1 MSKDR
6 AKQPLVLG
14 YFMKLY
20 RSELD
25 SLLKWIQKPDRKP
38 LIIRGAR
45 QVGKSTLVTQLAE
58 KTDRFCLTLNFE
70 RNPELQDFF
79 VDKTPQKIIENLSIY
94 SKRKLDPHTTIL
106 FLDEIQAAPHIL
118 EILRYFY
125 EEYPEFPVIAT
136 GSLLDFVLEEP
147 EFSMPVGRIEYF
159 YMGPLSFEDFL
170 VALGEDTLV
179 KWIKTVLVKDSIP
192 LPIHQQCI
200 GLVKQ
205 FWLIGGMPAVVAHF
219 AQYRDFQE
227 IDNIKQ
233 NILQTY
239 QDDFHKYGRIKQLP
253 LLRQVFNAIPR
264 LVGQKIKYS
273 NIDPHSKSLQVRES
287 LDALN
292 LARVIHLVHHTQAN
306 GIPLGAQADS
316 RIFKAVFL
324 DIGLQCAALG
334 LNQLE
339 IITGPDWAWINRG
352 SLAEQFI
359 GQSLLKL
366 SPSYQDPQLFYWIR
380 ENIHSKAE
388 VDYVVQMQN
397 DLIPVEV
404 KAGKTGTLKSLHYFI
419 YEKERHFAVR
429 FNADIPSILEDT
441 VKLTNKEH
449 TISYKLLSLPFYLA
463 EQLNRLSELEGE

>member
-1 MSKDR
+1 
-6 AKQPLVLG
+6 
-14 YFMKLY
+14 MKLY

-25 SLLKWIQKPDRKP
+25 LLLKWIRKPDRKP

-45 QVGKSTLVTQLAE
+45 QVGKSTLVSQLAE
-58 KTDRFCLTLNFE
+58 ATDRFCLVLNFE

-79 VDKTPQKIIENLSIY
+79 INKTPQKIIENLSIY
-94 SKRKLDPHTTIL
+94 SKRKLDPNTTIL
-106 FLDEIQAAPHIL
+106 FLDEIQAAPQVL
-118 EILRYFY
+118 EVLRYFY
-125 EEYPEFPVIAT
+125 EEYPEFPVIAA

-170 VALGEDTLV
+170 VALGENNLV
-179 KWIKTVLVKDSIP
+179 EWIKTVSVKDEIP

-200 GLVKQ
+200 DLVKQ
-205 FWLIGGMPAVVAHF
+205 FWLIGGMPDAVAHF

-239 QDDFHKYGRIKQLP
+239 QDDFHKYGRIRQLP
-253 LLRQVFNAIPR
+253 LLRQAFNAVPR

-287 LDALN
+287 LDALS

-306 GIPLGAQADS
+306 GVPLGAQADS
-316 RIFKAVFL
+316 RIFKAIFL
-324 DIGLQCAALG
+324 DIGLQCASLG
-334 LNQLE
+334 LDQLE
-339 IITGPDWAWINRG
+339 IIKGPDWAWINRG

-359 GQSLLKL
+359 GQALLKL
-366 SPSYQDPQLFYWIR
+366 SPSYHSPQLFYWVR
-380 ENIHSKAE
+380 ENDSTKAE
-388 VDYVVQMQN
+388 VDYIVQIQN
-397 DLIPVEV
+397 SLIPIEV

-419 YEKERHFAVR
+419 REKERHFAVR
-429 FNADIPSILEDT
+429 FNADVPSVLQAT
-441 VKLTNKEH
+441 VNLTDKEGS
-449 TISYKLLSLPFYLA
+449 IAYKLLSLPFYLA
-463 EQLNRLSELEGE
+463 EQLGRLSKAEEE